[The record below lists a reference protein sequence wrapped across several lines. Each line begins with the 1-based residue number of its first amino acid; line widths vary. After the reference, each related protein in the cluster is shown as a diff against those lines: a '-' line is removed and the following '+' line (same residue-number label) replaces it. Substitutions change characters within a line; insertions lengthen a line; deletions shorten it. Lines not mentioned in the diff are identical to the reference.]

1 MGLGEPKTK
10 ADCDSKILASQRR
23 IEYLKASISSMP
35 NGKPG
40 SAEACN
46 KNGMK
51 HLLAQEKAELARLK
65 DLRRRL

>member
-1 MGLGEPKTK
+1 MGLGAPKTK
-10 ADCDSKILASQRR
+10 ADCDSKIVESQRR
-23 IEYLKASISSMP
+23 IEYLKAQISSMP

-46 KNGMK
+46 KNGYK

-65 DLRRRL
+65 TLRKSL